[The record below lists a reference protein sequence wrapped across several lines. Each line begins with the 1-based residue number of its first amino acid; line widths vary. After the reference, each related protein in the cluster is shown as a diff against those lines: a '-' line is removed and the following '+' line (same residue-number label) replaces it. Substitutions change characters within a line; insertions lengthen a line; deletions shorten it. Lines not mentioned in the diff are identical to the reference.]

1 VDLTPALIL
10 SMWAGGMAAGASLIA
25 AWKVV
30 GVGYL
35 WLAGGVVAAVAAIAG
50 MAADSAVTSGSWA
63 WAGAVIALVAVA
75 FARRP
80 IAATVLFGAAAV
92 ALLGAS
98 LGDSPLLPALS
109 GTVFMG
115 AVSSEMMLGHWYLV
129 DPTLPRWPLLTL
141 DAVAG
146 LALVADFGYV
156 AVTGPIVFSGAD
168 GVFGMAYVAL
178 AGFTTLLIVGVWF
191 SLREPTYSGVMS
203 ATGLSYLAVLTTFG
217 VVTLGRVLVTGGL

>member
-1 VDLTPALIL
+1 
-10 SMWAGGMAAGASLIA
+10 
-25 AWKVV
+25 
-30 GVGYL
+30 
-35 WLAGGVVAAVAAIAG
+35 
-50 MAADSAVTSGSWA
+50 
-63 WAGAVIALVAVA
+63 
-75 FARRP
+75 
-80 IAATVLFGAAAV
+80 
-92 ALLGAS
+92 
-98 LGDSPLLPALS
+98 LS

>member
-1 VDLTPALIL
+1 MDLTPALIL